1 MLLVILCMAIGVA
14 LYVLGFVTGILY
26 VARYSEKIRQQA
38 LEKFDADAQEII
50 AKYQDKEP

>member
-1 MLLVILCMAIGVA
+1 MAIGVA